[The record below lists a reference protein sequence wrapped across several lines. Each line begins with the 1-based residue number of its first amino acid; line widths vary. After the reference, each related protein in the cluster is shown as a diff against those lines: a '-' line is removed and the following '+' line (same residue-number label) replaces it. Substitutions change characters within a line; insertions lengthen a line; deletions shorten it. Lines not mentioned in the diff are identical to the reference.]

1 MKALRMTL
9 PVKGGTLQVR
19 PIGPD
24 DAAALRAMIERAD
37 PADVRFRFHAA
48 VRVVPGSWIDRL
60 THIDYDCEMAL
71 IGIEGGEILAVAR
84 MALDPGG
91 ESAEFALAVRTDQ
104 QRRGIGR
111 GMMRLLLDYARGRGV
126 SRVWG
131 MVETDNAKMLA
142 MARELGMAPE
152 GSAVRGEV
160 RVSLAL

>member
-1 MKALRMTL
+1 MTL
-9 PVKGGTLQVR
+9 PVKGGTLEVR

-37 PADVRFRFHAA
+37 PADVRFRFHGA
-48 VRVVPGSWIDRL
+48 VQVVPSAWIDRL

-71 IGIEGGEILAVAR
+71 IGLEGAEILSVAR

-111 GMMRLLLDYARGRGV
+111 GMMGLLLDYARSRGV

-131 MVETDNAKMLA
+131 TVEVDNTKMLA
-142 MARELGMAPE
+142 LARGLGMAPV
-152 GSAVRGEV
+152 GSAARGEV
-160 RVSLAL
+160 RVAIDL